1 MLNSNFLARPGA
13 RNGRSR
19 PHALKSSAPAPAL
32 DNGAPPD
39 TQAGPLVAILC
50 RALEPFPEARRAVI
64 EALRDY
70 SAGSL

>member
-1 MLNSNFLARPGA
+1 MLNSNFVARPGA
-13 RNGRSR
+13 RNARSKR
-19 PHALKSSAPAPAL
+19 HALKSSAPAL

-39 TQAGPLVAILC
+39 TQAGPLAAILR
-50 RALEPFPEARRAVI
+50 RALESFPEARRAVI